1 MENIANIQVIQ
12 NIVYIISSV
21 MFILGIKMLGKE
33 ATAVKGNY
41 LSALAMFSAVGITCL
56 SLDIDIKIILAGV
69 LLGGLIGSLIAIKV
83 KMTAIPEMV
92 ALFNGFGGLATF
104 LIAWSQFNE
113 PSNSMFQHI
122 LIMLTIY
129 IGGIT
134 FSGSLI
140 AYGKLSEKLKLGKGS
155 MITNIF
161 ISFFYLSMPALIY
174 VGAEPYLSGFIP
186 QIPSYFAI
194 FLVLTLVAGI
204 GFVMPIG
211 GGDMPVVISLLNS
224 LSGIAAAF
232 AGLLLLNN
240 VLIVAGSL
248 VGASGLILTI
258 IMAKAMNRTITN
270 ILFVGYASA
279 SQANSSEEQG
289 EVKPITPDDAYL
301 ILENASSVLVVP
313 GYGMAVAQAQH
324 VVREM
329 GELLEEN
336 GTEVKYGIHPVAGR
350 MPGHMNV
357 LLAEAN
363 VSYDLLAEPDDVNP
377 SMDTIDVAIVIG
389 ANDVVNPSATEEE
402 GSPIYGMPIIEVH
415 NAKTVF
421 VLKRSMSSGFA
432 GVQNPLFF
440 KENTRMLFG
449 DAKALF
455 HDVIVTLGMFSLFSL
470 EINLSIIAAVLT
482 IVGYSMNDTVVIFD
496 RVRENLRKYSDI
508 KIYELTNISINET
521 LSRTLLTS
529 ITTLLALLAIYFFGG
544 EILRGFSFAMILGVI
559 FGTYSSI
566 YIANTVLVRLNVTQK
581 TVLREENKD

>member
-1 MENIANIQVIQ
+1 MENLANIQIIQ

-56 SLDIDIKIILAGV
+56 SLDIDLKIILAGV

-113 PSNSMFQHI
+113 PANSMFQHV

-155 MITNIF
+155 IITNIF

-174 VGAEPYLSGFIP
+174 AVAEPSLSGLIP
-186 QIPSYFAI
+186 QLPSYFSV

-248 VGASGLILTI
+248 VGASGLILTV
-258 IMAKAMNRTITN
+258 IMAKAMNRTIGN
-270 ILFVGYASA
+270 ILFVGYASSNQTSA
-279 SQANSSEEQG
+279 SEEQG
-289 EVKPITPDDAYL
+289 EVKPITSDDAYL

-440 KENTRMLFG
+440 RENTRMLFG
-449 DAKALF
+449 DAKESIGQ
-455 HDVIVTLGMFSLFSL
+455 IVAEF
-470 EINLSIIAAVLT
+470 
-482 IVGYSMNDTVVIFD
+482 
-496 RVRENLRKYSDI
+496 
-508 KIYELTNISINET
+508 
-521 LSRTLLTS
+521 
-529 ITTLLALLAIYFFGG
+529 
-544 EILRGFSFAMILGVI
+544 
-559 FGTYSSI
+559 
-566 YIANTVLVRLNVTQK
+566 
-581 TVLREENKD
+581 KD

>member
-1 MENIANIQVIQ
+1 MNMLIDITIFQ
-12 NIVYIISSV
+12 NLVYIVSSV
-21 MFILGIKMLGKE
+21 LFILGIKMLGKE
-33 ATAVKGNY
+33 STAVRGNILSSVAM
-41 LSALAMFSAVGITCL
+41 LSAVSVTLIDVDIGITIII
-56 SLDIDIKIILAGV
+56 SAIILGA
-69 LLGGLIGSLIAIKV
+69 LIGSVIALKV

-92 ALFNGFGGLATF
+92 ALFNGFGGMASF
-104 LIAWSQFNE
+104 LIAWSQFTDTQPALLQNL
-113 PSNSMFQHI
+113 
-122 LIMLTIY
+122 LIMITIY

-134 FSGSLI
+134 FSGSI
-140 AYGKLSEKLKLGKGS
+140 VAYGKLSEKINLEKGS
-155 MITNIF
+155 LVTNILVT
-161 ISFFYLSMPALIY
+161 FFYLSIPALLIMMF
-174 VGAEPYLSGFIP
+174 VPALSIDSNFI
-186 QIPSYFAI
+186 FFG
-194 FLVLTLVAGI
+194 FLVLTVLAGL

-258 IMAKAMNRTITN
+258 IMAKAMNRTIGN

-279 SQANSSEEQG
+279 SSSKSEGEQG
-289 EVKPITPDDAYL
+289 EVKPITAEDAYL

-324 VVREM
+324 VVREL

-363 VSYDLLAEPDDVNP
+363 VSYDLLVEPDDVNP
-377 SMDTIDVAIVIG
+377 TMDTFDVAVVIG
-389 ANDVVNPSATEEE
+389 ANDVVNPSATEEP

-449 DAKALF
+449 DAK
-455 HDVIVTLGMFSLFSL
+455 
-470 EINLSIIAAVLT
+470 ESI
-482 IVGYSMNDTVVIFD
+482 GTVVSEF
-496 RVRENLRKYSDI
+496 
-508 KIYELTNISINET
+508 
-521 LSRTLLTS
+521 
-529 ITTLLALLAIYFFGG
+529 
-544 EILRGFSFAMILGVI
+544 
-559 FGTYSSI
+559 
-566 YIANTVLVRLNVTQK
+566 
-581 TVLREENKD
+581 KD

>member
-1 MENIANIQVIQ
+1 MNMLIDITIFQ
-12 NIVYIISSV
+12 NLVYIVSSV
-21 MFILGIKMLGKE
+21 LFILGIKMLGKE
-33 ATAVKGNY
+33 STAVRGNILSSVAM
-41 LSALAMFSAVGITCL
+41 LSAVSVTLIDVDIGITIIV
-56 SLDIDIKIILAGV
+56 SAIILGA
-69 LLGGLIGSLIAIKV
+69 LIGSVIALKV

-92 ALFNGFGGLATF
+92 ALFNGFGGMASF
-104 LIAWSQFNE
+104 LIAWSQFTDTQPALLQNL
-113 PSNSMFQHI
+113 
-122 LIMLTIY
+122 LIMITIY

-134 FSGSLI
+134 FSGSI
-140 AYGKLSEKLKLGKGS
+140 VAYGKLSEKINLEKGS
-155 MITNIF
+155 LVTNILVT
-161 ISFFYLSMPALIY
+161 FFYLSIPALLIMMF
-174 VGAEPYLSGFIP
+174 APALSIDSNFI
-186 QIPSYFAI
+186 FFG
-194 FLVLTLVAGI
+194 FLVLTVLAGL

-258 IMAKAMNRTITN
+258 IMAKAMNRTIGN

-279 SQANSSEEQG
+279 SSSKSEGEQG
-289 EVKPITPDDAYL
+289 EVKPITAEDAYL

-324 VVREM
+324 VVREL

-363 VSYDLLAEPDDVNP
+363 VSYDLLVEPDDVNP
-377 SMDTIDVAIVIG
+377 TMDTFDVAVVIG
-389 ANDVVNPSATEEE
+389 ANDVVNPSATEEP

-449 DAKALF
+449 DAK
-455 HDVIVTLGMFSLFSL
+455 
-470 EINLSIIAAVLT
+470 ESI
-482 IVGYSMNDTVVIFD
+482 GTVVSEF
-496 RVRENLRKYSDI
+496 
-508 KIYELTNISINET
+508 
-521 LSRTLLTS
+521 
-529 ITTLLALLAIYFFGG
+529 
-544 EILRGFSFAMILGVI
+544 
-559 FGTYSSI
+559 
-566 YIANTVLVRLNVTQK
+566 
-581 TVLREENKD
+581 KD

>member
-1 MENIANIQVIQ
+1 MENLFNISAIQ
-12 NIVYIISSV
+12 NIVYVGSSV

-41 LSALAMFSAVGITCL
+41 LSAIAMFSAVGITCL
-56 SLDIDIKIILAGV
+56 SLEIDLKIIVAGV
-69 LLGGLIGSLIAIKV
+69 LLGGFIGSLIAIKV

-104 LIAWSQFNE
+104 LIAWSQFYE
-113 PSNSMFQHI
+113 PSNSLYQHA

-140 AYGKLSEKLKLGKGS
+140 AYGKLSERLKLGKGS
-155 MITNIF
+155 VITNVF
-161 ISFFYLSMPALIY
+161 ISFLYLSMPALVY
-174 VGAEPYLSGFIP
+174 VVAEPSITHFIP
-186 QIPSYFAI
+186 QIPSYFLI
-194 FLVLTLVAGI
+194 FLGLTLIAGI
-204 GFVMPIG
+204 GNVLPIG

-258 IMAKAMNRTITN
+258 IMAKAMNRTIGN
-270 ILFVGYASA
+270 ILFVGYASSA
-279 SQANSSEEQG
+279 QGSSSVEQG
-289 EVKPITPDDAYL
+289 EVKPITADDAYL

-377 SMDTIDVAIVIG
+377 SMDSIDVAIVIG

-440 KENTRMLFG
+440 RENTRMLFG
-449 DAKALF
+449 DAKESIGQ
-455 HDVIVTLGMFSLFSL
+455 IVTEF
-470 EINLSIIAAVLT
+470 
-482 IVGYSMNDTVVIFD
+482 
-496 RVRENLRKYSDI
+496 
-508 KIYELTNISINET
+508 
-521 LSRTLLTS
+521 
-529 ITTLLALLAIYFFGG
+529 
-544 EILRGFSFAMILGVI
+544 
-559 FGTYSSI
+559 
-566 YIANTVLVRLNVTQK
+566 
-581 TVLREENKD
+581 KD

>member
-1 MENIANIQVIQ
+1 
-12 NIVYIISSV
+12 
-21 MFILGIKMLGKE
+21 
-33 ATAVKGNY
+33 
-41 LSALAMFSAVGITCL
+41 
-56 SLDIDIKIILAGV
+56 
-69 LLGGLIGSLIAIKV
+69 
-83 KMTAIPEMV
+83 MTAIPEMV

-113 PSNSMFQHI
+113 PNNSMLQHV

-155 MITNIF
+155 LITNIF

-174 VGAEPYLSGFIP
+174 VIAEPSISQFIP
-186 QIPSYFAI
+186 QAPSYFSI

-270 ILFVGYASA
+270 ILFVGYASS
-279 SQANSSEEQG
+279 SQSTSSEEQG
-289 EVKPITPDDAYL
+289 EVKPITSDDAYL

-440 KENTRMLFG
+440 RENTRMLFG
-449 DAKALF
+449 DAKESIGQ
-455 HDVIVTLGMFSLFSL
+455 IVAEF
-470 EINLSIIAAVLT
+470 
-482 IVGYSMNDTVVIFD
+482 
-496 RVRENLRKYSDI
+496 
-508 KIYELTNISINET
+508 
-521 LSRTLLTS
+521 
-529 ITTLLALLAIYFFGG
+529 
-544 EILRGFSFAMILGVI
+544 
-559 FGTYSSI
+559 
-566 YIANTVLVRLNVTQK
+566 
-581 TVLREENKD
+581 KD

>member
-1 MENIANIQVIQ
+1 MENLANIQVIQ
-12 NIVYIISSV
+12 NMIYIISSV

-41 LSALAMFSAVGITCL
+41 LSALAMFFAVAITCL
-56 SLDIDIKIILAGV
+56 SLEIDIKIILAGV
-69 LLGGLIGSLIAIKV
+69 LLGGLIGSLIAVKV

-113 PSNSMFQHI
+113 PDNSMFQHV
-122 LIMLTIY
+122 LVMLTIY

-155 MITNIF
+155 MITNVF

-174 VGAEPYLSGFIP
+174 VVSEPSLAGFVP
-186 QIPSYFAI
+186 QVPSYFSI
-194 FLVLTLVAGI
+194 FLVLTLMAGI

-270 ILFVGYASA
+270 ILFVGYAS
-279 SQANSSEEQG
+279 SGQAASSEEQG
-289 EVKPITPDDAYL
+289 EVKPITSDDAYL

-329 GELLEEN
+329 GELLEDN

-363 VSYDLLAEPDDVNP
+363 VSYDLLAEPEDVNP

-440 KENTRMLFG
+440 RENTRMLFG
-449 DAKALF
+449 DAKESIGQ
-455 HDVIVTLGMFSLFSL
+455 IVAEF
-470 EINLSIIAAVLT
+470 
-482 IVGYSMNDTVVIFD
+482 
-496 RVRENLRKYSDI
+496 
-508 KIYELTNISINET
+508 
-521 LSRTLLTS
+521 
-529 ITTLLALLAIYFFGG
+529 
-544 EILRGFSFAMILGVI
+544 
-559 FGTYSSI
+559 
-566 YIANTVLVRLNVTQK
+566 
-581 TVLREENKD
+581 KD

>member
-56 SLDIDIKIILAGV
+56 SLEIDIKIILAGV

-113 PSNSMFQHI
+113 PGNSIYQHV

-174 VGAEPYLSGFIP
+174 VVAEPSLSGLIP
-186 QIPSYFAI
+186 QVPSYFSI

-270 ILFVGYASA
+270 ILFVGYASS
-279 SQANSSEEQG
+279 SQTGSSEEQG
-289 EVKPITPDDAYL
+289 EVKPITSDDAYL

-363 VSYDLLAEPDDVNP
+363 VSYDLLAEPEDVNP

-440 KENTRMLFG
+440 RENTRMLFG
-449 DAKALF
+449 DAKESIGQ
-455 HDVIVTLGMFSLFSL
+455 IVAEF
-470 EINLSIIAAVLT
+470 
-482 IVGYSMNDTVVIFD
+482 
-496 RVRENLRKYSDI
+496 
-508 KIYELTNISINET
+508 
-521 LSRTLLTS
+521 
-529 ITTLLALLAIYFFGG
+529 
-544 EILRGFSFAMILGVI
+544 
-559 FGTYSSI
+559 
-566 YIANTVLVRLNVTQK
+566 
-581 TVLREENKD
+581 KD